1 ASANAGAQEMPDLKT
16 EGRIRDAALNH
27 SQIMEMVGYL
37 TDVTGPR
44 LTGSPNLK
52 KAQEYALEKLR
63 GWGLGDAHLEAWGPL
78 GRGWSLEGFTA
89 NMLSPGFSPL
99 VAYPAAWSPGTNG
112 AIRGEPIFLEVKT
125 AADLERYRGK
135 LRGKIVLFSPA
146 LRIDPLFDPPAQR

>member
-1 ASANAGAQEMPDLKT
+1 MFPPFADCRNFAKALAAFLCVAFQLILASANAGAQEKPDFKT

-63 GWGLGDAHLEAWGPL
+63 GWGLGDAHLEAWGPF
-78 GRGWSLEGFTA
+78 GRDRKS
-89 NMLSPGFSPL
+89 
-99 VAYPAAWSPGTNG
+99 V
-112 AIRGEPIFLEVKT
+112 V
-125 AADLERYRGK
+125 
-135 LRGKIVLFSPA
+135 
-146 LRIDPLFDPPAQR
+146 